1 MCYRSHMLPHNN
13 NSSSSSNHNY
23 NNNYYNNYNHNS
35 NKCVLKMKRKF
46 IQSYYIRLIKK
57 LALRKRKW
65 SSIESLRQ
73 A

>member
-1 MCYRSHMLPHNN
+1 MLPHNN
-13 NSSSSSNHNY
+13 NSISNTTTTTTTT
-23 NNNYYNNYNHNS
+23 NNNNNN

>member
-1 MCYRSHMLPHNN
+1 MLPHINNSNN
-13 NSSSSSNHNY
+13 NK
-23 NNNYYNNYNHNS
+23 NNNNNNNN

-65 SSIESLRQ
+65 SSIESLMQ

>member
-1 MCYRSHMLPHNN
+1 MLPHIN
-13 NSSSSSNHNY
+13 NSSSSSS
-23 NNNYYNNYNHNS
+23 NNNNNNN

-57 LALRKRKW
+57 LALRKRNW